1 MGCVL
6 IKQSDNGDRVN
17 LEINEDIRK
26 AKKKTGQHKLLLLGP
41 GESGKSTIFNQLK
54 IISNGHLENEELES
68 KKQVVLNNL
77 LTTIQSL
84 IEGARKLNIPI
95 LNEDLANRFMEI
107 KNSVNLPNY
116 VNDINTIWEDVGIQ
130 NAYSSKNQFQ
140 LIDQAKYFIDNAK
153 RICGPNF
160 IPSEDD
166 VIHCRAKTAAIV
178 ELEIFIGGNTGPTFR
193 IIDVGGPRNERKK
206 WIHFFEGVTAVIYV
220 TSLSEYD
227 QKLEEDD
234 YTNRIVES
242 LNLFE
247 ETINSKWF
255 KNSHIILFLNKK
267 DLFKEKIKTND
278 PKIIFPDYTGGCDE
292 VAAMEYIKNQFVSRN
307 KNQKKKISVRET
319 CAIDKDNIDFVFKSV
334 RDVVFQENVTQ
345 LFN

>member
-26 AKKKTGQHKLLLLGP
+26 AKKKAGQHKLLLLGP

-84 IEGARKLNIPI
+84 IEGARKLNVPI
-95 LNEDLANRFMEI
+95 LHEDLANRFMEI

-193 IIDVGGPRNERKK
+193 IIDVGGQRNERKK
-206 WIHFFEGVTAVIYV
+206 WIHFF
-220 TSLSEYD
+220 
-227 QKLEEDD
+227 
-234 YTNRIVES
+234 
-242 LNLFE
+242 
-247 ETINSKWF
+247 
-255 KNSHIILFLNKK
+255 
-267 DLFKEKIKTND
+267 
-278 PKIIFPDYTGGCDE
+278 
-292 VAAMEYIKNQFVSRN
+292 
-307 KNQKKKISVRET
+307 
-319 CAIDKDNIDFVFKSV
+319 
-334 RDVVFQENVTQ
+334 
-345 LFN
+345 